1 MRIAAVCVLL
11 GAIVLGACGPG
22 AGPAPGAVRATEA
35 EAGKLQAADAADG
48 TNDHVVAKCAVC
60 GLVMDGTSEH
70 VSRYAGYELHF
81 CSAECKETFDHDP
94 HAVLVRLPA
103 PAQ

>member
-1 MRIAAVCVLL
+1 MWVLI
-11 GAIVLGACGPG
+11 GAMLLLACGRGP
-22 AGPAPGAVRATEA
+22 GPAPGAATATEA

-48 TNDHVVAKCAVC
+48 TNDRIVAKCAVC
-60 GLVMDGTSEH
+60 KLAMEGTTEH

-94 HAVLVRLPA
+94 HAALRRLSVPA
-103 PAQ
+103 R